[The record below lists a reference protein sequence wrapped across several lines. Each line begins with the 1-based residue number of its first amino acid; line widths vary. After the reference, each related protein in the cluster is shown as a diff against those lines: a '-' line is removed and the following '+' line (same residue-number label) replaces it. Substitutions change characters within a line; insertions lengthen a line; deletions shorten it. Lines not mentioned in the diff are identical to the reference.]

1 MKAGKI
7 FAAILGLSFLAP
19 AVAEDQQMT
28 TVWTTDFSGKPPFQ
42 RKMETV
48 RVADLAQFEEKDT
61 ELVNTTDFSGK
72 PPFKRN
78 REMLRV
84 VDLAQFEVVETENKF
99 VPTPRRMKR

>member
-7 FAAILGLSFLAP
+7 FAAILGLSYLAP
-19 AVAEDQQMT
+19 AVAEQQEMA

-42 RKMETV
+42 RKMEKV
-48 RVADLAQFEEKDT
+48 RVADLAQFEREET

-72 PPFKRN
+72 PPYKRN
-78 REMLRV
+78 REVLRV
-84 VDLAQFEVVETENKF
+84 VDLAQFEVVEAENRF